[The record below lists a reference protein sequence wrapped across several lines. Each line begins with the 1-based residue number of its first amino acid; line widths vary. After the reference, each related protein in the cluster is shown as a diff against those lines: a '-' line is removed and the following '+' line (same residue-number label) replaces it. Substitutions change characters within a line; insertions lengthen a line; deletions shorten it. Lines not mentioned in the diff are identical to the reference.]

1 MEHIGLEQM
10 VGSRRTGSADK
21 DGSLAVNKDVYIP
34 SGNKWV
40 RYDNNGHMIKG
51 EDYRYG
57 GWYYFNPTTGAMTK
71 GMQYV
76 PSNGGKWVYYDWT
89 TGKMAHGE
97 QYVNY
102 DAQHTGWYLFDRY
115 TGAMFHGDTYVRS
128 NGGKWVRYDFTTG
141 KMVKGLNRH
150 DNSWYYFDSTTGAMQ
165 KGRVWV
171 PEWKSWHWFDPT
183 TGRG

>member
-1 MEHIGLEQM
+1 MYDPA
-10 VGSRRTGSADK
+10 SDAWYWFDK

-89 TGKMAHGE
+89 TGKMLMA
-97 QYVNY
+97 NN
-102 DAQHTGWYLFDRY
+102 
-115 TGAMFHGDTYVRS
+115 M
-128 NGGKWVRYDFTTG
+128 
-141 KMVKGLNRH
+141 
-150 DNSWYYFDSTTGAMQ
+150 
-165 KGRVWV
+165 
-171 PEWKSWHWFDPT
+171 
-183 TGRG
+183 

>member
-1 MEHIGLEQM
+1 MGVLRLDDRQ
-10 VGSRRTGSADK
+10 D
-21 DGSLAVNKDVYIP
+21 
-34 SGNKWV
+34 
-40 RYDNNGHMIKG
+40 
-51 EDYRYG
+51 
-57 GWYYFNPTTGAMTK
+57 
-71 GMQYV
+71 
-76 PSNGGKWVYYDWT
+76 
-89 TGKMAHGE
+89 AHGE

-102 DAQHTGWYLFDRY
+102 DTQHTGWYLFDRY

-150 DNSWYYFDSTTGAMQ
+150 DNSWYYFDPTTGAMQ